1 MDNDVHINPPNVMS
15 NVIDEYTKEILS
27 SSRKA
32 IELNYREEGIVQNEK
47 SLDPNVLIKDT
58 NLSTRLK
65 NILISNKVDTIGKFE
80 RLKASDVIYFKGM
93 GDKLH
98 KEHGR
103 FIFVN
108 RLGYFRD

>member
-1 MDNDVHINPPNVMS
+1 MTH
-15 NVIDEYTKEILS
+15 VIDEYTKSILE
-27 SSRKA
+27 SSRKS
-32 IELNYREEGIVQNEK
+32 IELNYQEEGVIQNEK

-80 RLKASDVIYFKGM
+80 KLKGSDVIYFKGM

-108 RLGYFRD
+108 RIGYFRD